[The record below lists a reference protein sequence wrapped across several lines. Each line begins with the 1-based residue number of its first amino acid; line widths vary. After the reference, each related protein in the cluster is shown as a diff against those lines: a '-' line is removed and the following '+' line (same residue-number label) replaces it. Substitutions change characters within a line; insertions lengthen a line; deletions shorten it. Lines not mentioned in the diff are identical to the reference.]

1 MDLKRYFYKIYD
13 NDGTYIKTQDDVV
26 EKYPKFT
33 MDMNGGVGSLIIR
46 YARNWTDFYASTDL
60 NLYNELRIIVDDD
73 GGTQIY
79 SGFISKV
86 TLEKDDKGHEY
97 VKATFFGYVSEF
109 PVRALEFT
117 SGANE
122 GVTSLYY
129 ASETPEDI
137 LKDIID
143 KYDGKITYTA
153 SSVGVTG
160 NTTTD
165 LFNFNTIKDSI
176 DQVITRCPIG
186 WYWYVDG
193 ENIINLKSTNREDVD
208 HTLLVGRQINQ
219 IKMSHSM
226 ENVIND
232 VRLMG
237 GTPDGEEQIYKK
249 YKNSSSIT
257 EFGTRTFLKNDGRL
271 YNNTSLDFV
280 GKNLLGTHY
289 SKEFSVQFDI
299 MDDHIDSELGY
310 DIESVKVGD
319 IIQVRDPKHVTC
331 FSRWDESNWDED
343 YWDYNKNQ
351 FLAEP
356 VIVEEI
362 NYYGT
367 GIRVKASRSIAGI
380 GFRLAD
386 VKRNLDNY
394 LNRDLAIDP
403 TAEEEILFT
412 YDDDGN
418 LVGTTQT

>member
-1 MDLKRYFYKIYD
+1 
-13 NDGTYIKTQDDVV
+13 
-26 EKYPKFT
+26 
-33 MDMNGGVGSLIIR
+33 
-46 YARNWTDFYASTDL
+46 
-60 NLYNELRIIVDDD
+60 
-73 GGTQIY
+73 
-79 SGFISKV
+79 
-86 TLEKDDKGHEY
+86 
-97 VKATFFGYVSEF
+97 
-109 PVRALEFT
+109 
-117 SGANE
+117 
-122 GVTSLYY
+122 
-129 ASETPEDI
+129 
-137 LKDIID
+137 
-143 KYDGKITYTA
+143 
-153 SSVGVTG
+153 
-160 NTTTD
+160 
-165 LFNFNTIKDSI
+165 
-176 DQVITRCPIG
+176 
-186 WYWYVDG
+186 
-193 ENIINLKSTNREDVD
+193 
-208 HTLLVGRQINQ
+208 
-219 IKMSHSM
+219 
-226 ENVIND
+226 
-232 VRLMG
+232 
-237 GTPDGEEQIYKK
+237 
-249 YKNSSSIT
+249 
-257 EFGTRTFLKNDGRL
+257 
-271 YNNTSLDFV
+271 
-280 GKNLLGTHY
+280 
-289 SKEFSVQFDI
+289 